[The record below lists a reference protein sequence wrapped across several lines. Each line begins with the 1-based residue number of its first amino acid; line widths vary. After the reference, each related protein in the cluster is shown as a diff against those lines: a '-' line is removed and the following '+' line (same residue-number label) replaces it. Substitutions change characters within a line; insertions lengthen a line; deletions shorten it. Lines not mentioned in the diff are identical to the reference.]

1 MTALYFAMKRAFSI
15 CALILCAVNLACCFT
30 QRGYIVTSPAV
41 FRAGVDHAVSVKIF
55 NHETPVRVNVKLVDL
70 RENMI
75 TSVSEEVTGSGTLI
89 LKVPTGNEGKASLKI
104 CGNCHLTS
112 GFNFYN
118 STPVTVVNKGT
129 SAFVQTDKPV
139 YKPSQTVRVNVFT
152 VDRDLK
158 PVGENVTA
166 YVVAPNDVRMMQWKD
181 LRPACCGIVNFSF
194 PLSDQPLLGTW
205 TIFVEM
211 QQQSYNTT
219 FEIQKYV
226 LPKFEVAIIPPP
238 FLWSNC
244 EQVSVVAKY
253 VFGKPV
259 VGNLTLNM
267 TVFAVGAFYGAHMER
282 GDSVIRDLHINGE
295 AGLEVCWNDLMPRS
309 VEPGFHGALAITAK
323 VTSLDGTTI
332 TAYDDTTPVSRRKV
346 TIQFTKDTREHFK
359 PGLPFNGK
367 IKATNLDGS
376 NAVGVTVRIS
386 VSVNT
391 ENFFH
396 QEITSH
402 TNGVVSFTIPGLPR
416 SSKLV
421 WIEARVVGDST
432 GARYRSIF
440 KNIYGWN
447 SPSNCHVLVKPP
459 NSDLT
464 VGERAKMSVTSTCPC
479 NFTLFYEILSRGN
492 IIQTGHKIVSERNSA
507 IVPSRRRR
515 SPPSIARFND
525 RPQPIPIHHEEVIE
539 NDICRTSLTID
550 VTSGMAPMSRMV
562 VYYVRENGEGI
573 ADSVHVPVKPKLDN
587 EVVIRASSEDTKPGR
602 DITVSVT
609 TDPGSCVCLALV
621 DKSVHLMKPGYML
634 KPEDIFAELD
644 EYDLDNLPF
653 EQNIE
658 WWRLSRSRRS
668 TDMWWDFSQARDA
681 KYAFLE
687 SGLVVMTDV
696 LSLDYKVTTP
706 LLPQL
711 IRSQAMTGAGIRT
724 QGQARQASRLGRRHR
739 TFFPETWVWQCFN
752 VSSNSENFTLT
763 VPDSITTWQAD
774 AVSLNPNTGIG
785 ISKLQNIRAFKNFFV
800 DFTIPYSAIRG
811 EQVQIPL
818 TVYNYQNVCS
828 EVNLTVLIPPGVSF
842 RTLNS
847 NRMMRR
853 LCVQAQSS
861 QTTNVILQ
869 FNYLGNKN
877 ITASADAIVGV
888 SSCCTDGEGQA
899 RVAARDL
906 ITRQVLVEAEGIK
919 REYTHSIYFCPNE
932 RINISTP
939 SSYTFQFVRLPV
951 NMTNFNFLTKASNNV
966 HITLS
971 SDESTSSDSYEIV
984 LGGSDNTQSW
994 ISRNSQHLVTAATD
1008 QILSGEEYRSFWVT
1022 WVGGNIQVGTGIE
1035 QTSTSRFMQ
1044 WREPSQGASI
1054 SYVGFATSHGAKGEF
1069 RLWKKES
1076 SGGSFNEIIQL
1087 NIPTHTVPGSERAV
1101 ASMIGD
1107 VMGPTLNNLNN
1118 LLRLPYGCGEQ
1129 NLANFAPN
1137 IYVLKY
1143 LKQTKQLTSDIKM
1156 QALHFLQ
1163 TGYQR
1168 QLTYKRNDGSY
1179 SAFGN
1184 RDASG
1189 SMWLTSFVLKSFAQA
1204 REFIY
1209 IDPNEL
1215 HEAKEWIISWQ
1226 DRNGSFPAVG
1236 KIWNKDI
1243 QSGVDSDVALTAY
1256 VSISLV
1262 EAGLE
1267 LEDEVLAATRARE
1280 YLETKVYD
1288 DTDSYT
1294 ASLTAY
1300 ALSLLE
1306 SVYAVR
1312 SQRRLSRMA
1321 VNENGLMH
1329 WTLGDEEYD
1338 EEQLFGFADSMKQTV
1353 VSAEV
1358 EMTAYA
1364 LLTYTKLQ
1372 NVTAAL
1378 PIVKWLSKKRNAMG
1392 GFSSTQDTCV
1402 ALQSLSEYAIH
1413 AFVGGVDLFVR
1424 LASLNM
1430 DYLRNFELNNENG
1443 EVLQTA
1449 TIPSLPTTVFVEAT
1463 GDGCALLQIG
1473 VTYNI
1478 PNPTSEPAFDITVHN
1493 RLITPGRVNS
1503 RTKRQSEIVTRRD
1516 TDQRYRMEACVRWNR
1531 QGSSNMAVLEYKLIT
1546 GFVPDLES
1554 LQQVLDTNDVNLK
1567 RYEVSGRT
1575 ILFYFDEIHSTCRT
1589 CVRFVAIRQFE
1600 TGRVMPQPVV
1610 IYDYYEPAFES
1621 QVMYSLSETLDNLCA
1636 ENDTNCEMNEQA
1648 EEDTEDCQNS
1658 LLGCGHAYSE
1668 CHCSHECGFE
1678 GPPVCASNRVIYMN
1692 RCRMESAACEL
1703 GTTLLIQEN
1712 TFCESEPDP
1721 VLEPDFG
1728 YGAEEE
1734 GLTLSPYTYYDNV
1747 AQEGY
1752 FNDAGD
1758 ATADDILIPAL
1769 KRLTTN

>member
-1 MTALYFAMKRAFSI
+1 H
-15 CALILCAVNLACCFT
+15 
-30 QRGYIVTSPAV
+30 RGYIVTSPAV

-282 GDSVIRDLHINGE
+282 GDSVIRDLHEFPISSRSSFVNF
-295 AGLEVCWNDLMPRS
+295 VCKRNKLVNRISRYTQSVKQILIFRARS
-309 VEPGFHGALAITAK
+309 KNKPQNKLLFIFPK
-323 VTSLDGTTI
+323 Q
-332 TAYDDTTPVSRRKV
+332 
-346 TIQFTKDTREHFK
+346 QFTKDTREHFK

-421 WIEARVVGDST
+421 WIEVGSCYISFIARVVGDST

-492 IIQTGHKIVSERNSA
+492 IIQTGL
-507 IVPSRRRR
+507 
-515 SPPSIARFND
+515 
-525 RPQPIPIHHEEVIE
+525 IE

-828 EVNLTVLIPPGVSF
+828 EVCISNVYKSIVAQVNLTVLIPPGVSF

-877 ITASADAIVGV
+877 IT
-888 SSCCTDGEGQA
+888 DGEGQA

-919 REYTHSIYFCPNE
+919 REYTHSIYFCP
-932 RINISTP
+932 
-939 SSYTFQFVRLPV
+939 
-951 NMTNFNFLTKASNNV
+951 
-966 HITLS
+966 
-971 SDESTSSDSYEIV
+971 
-984 LGGSDNTQSW
+984 
-994 ISRNSQHLVTAATD
+994 
-1008 QILSGEEYRSFWVT
+1008 
-1022 WVGGNIQVGTGIE
+1022 
-1035 QTSTSRFMQ
+1035 
-1044 WREPSQGASI
+1044 
-1054 SYVGFATSHGAKGEF
+1054 
-1069 RLWKKES
+1069 S

-1503 RTKRQSEIVTRRD
+1503 RTK
-1516 TDQRYRMEACVRWNR
+1516 MEACVRWNR

-1621 QVMYSLSETLDNLCA
+1621 QVMYSLSETLDN
-1636 ENDTNCEMNEQA
+1636 
-1648 EEDTEDCQNS
+1648 
-1658 LLGCGHAYSE
+1658 
-1668 CHCSHECGFE
+1668 
-1678 GPPVCASNRVIYMN
+1678 
-1692 RCRMESAACEL
+1692 
-1703 GTTLLIQEN
+1703 
-1712 TFCESEPDP
+1712 
-1721 VLEPDFG
+1721 
-1728 YGAEEE
+1728 
-1734 GLTLSPYTYYDNV
+1734 
-1747 AQEGY
+1747 
-1752 FNDAGD
+1752 
-1758 ATADDILIPAL
+1758 
-1769 KRLTTN
+1769 